1 MNRGLPRMLEFGK
14 LRLQVLHDLYGHL
27 VAHVA
32 WLGTLH
38 AIHLALARHAVRHHV
53 DMRHVVGCVVC
64 ALLVASGSLIQS
76 NGKAGFVLLVA
87 VSASRMHR

>member
-1 MNRGLPRMLEFGK
+1 MLEFGK

-38 AIHLALARHAVRHHV
+38 AIHLALARHAVLHHV
-53 DMRHVVGCVVC
+53 DMRHLLDCTAAC
-64 ALLVASGSLIQS
+64 ARTADCKCGLAMVQRQKPVALC
-76 NGKAGFVLLVA
+76 L
-87 VSASRMHR
+87 

>member
-1 MNRGLPRMLEFGK
+1 MLEFGK

-38 AIHLALARHAVRHHV
+38 AIHLALARHAVLHHV
-53 DMRHVVGCVVC
+53 DMRHVRMCVVR
-64 ALLVASGSLIQS
+64 ALLTASVTLLWSD
-76 NGKAGFVLLVA
+76 GKAKCILLVT
-87 VSASRMHR
+87 VPASRMHRW